1 MLQVQRDGR
10 VVRTDMKEIM
20 PISDEP
26 RTDAVSEASRWIP
39 LAMASAL
46 FMDLLDTSALG
57 TALPT
62 LARQFHTEPLE
73 LRFALTAYLMTMAV
87 FVPASGWLADR
98 FGPRRVFV
106 NAVRVYLLGSLCCGL
121 SNSVTTL
128 VAARVLQGLGGAMM
142 TPVARLIVVAT
153 TPRERLVR
161 AMNVF
166 TTAAVVGPLLGPP
179 LAGLLLEWAN
189 WRWIFFINL
198 PVGVLGIVGV
208 LRIVPRL
215 RSAYPGPFDRMGFVL
230 AATTIVG
237 VVVLAE
243 TVGMPGRHGRPQLAI
258 AVAAAIAALLYFWHS
273 RRCDAPV
280 LSLRLL
286 SVPTYRASMFGGALI
301 RLGIS
306 AIPFLMPLLFQVA
319 MGWTPVRCGLV
330 TTSLML
336 GSMLARYGG
345 TWAIKVVGFR
355 KALVGTAMLA
365 GMATMAPVVFNN
377 STSAL
382 LIVATLITGAF
393 LRAAHFVASSALA
406 FADVVPQDVSRAS
419 TLATVIQQ
427 LSYGFGISL
436 AGLALYLSAHGSNDF
451 TIEDFRAPFAIVG
464 FAALLAIPLYL
475 QLHSEAGSAMR
486 ERHEVGGKGV

>member
-1 MLQVQRDGR
+1 
-10 VVRTDMKEIM
+10 M
-20 PISDEP
+20 PIRNELP
-26 RTDAVSEASRWIP
+26 GDAPAQASRWIP
-39 LAMASAL
+39 FAMASAL

-62 LARQFHTEPLE
+62 LAQKFHTGPLE
-73 LRFALTAYLMTMAV
+73 LRFVLTAYLMTMAV

-98 FGPRRVFV
+98 FGPRRLFI

-121 SNSVTTL
+121 ADSLTAL

-198 PVGVLGIVGV
+198 PVGLLGIVGV

-215 RSAYPGPFDRMGFVL
+215 RSAHPGRFDGVGFVL

-237 VVVLAE
+237 VVVSAE
-243 TVGMPGRHGRPQLAI
+243 TVGMPDRHRGLQVGLG
-258 AVAAAIAALLYFWHS
+258 VAAALAALLYVWHA
-273 RRCDAPV
+273 RRRDAPV
-280 LSLRLL
+280 LSLRILD
-286 SVPTYRASMFGGALI
+286 VPTYRASMYGGALI

-319 MGWTPVRCGLV
+319 LGWSPVRCGLV
-330 TTSLML
+330 MTSLML
-336 GSMLARYGG
+336 GSMVARYSG
-345 TWAIKVVGFR
+345 TWVIGLVGFR
-355 KALVGTAMLA
+355 KALLGTAILA
-365 GMATMAPVVFNN
+365 GIATMIPAAFN
-377 STSAL
+377 STTPAM
-382 LIVATLITGAF
+382 LIVAALVMGGF

-406 FADVVPQDVSRAS
+406 FADVAAEDVTRAS

-427 LSYGFGISL
+427 LSYSLGISV
-436 AGLALYLSAHGSNDF
+436 AGLALYLSAHGNTDF
-451 TIEDFRAPFAIVG
+451 TVEDFRAPFAVVG
-464 FAALLAIPLYL
+464 IAALLAVPLYL
-475 QLHSEAGSAMR
+475 RLDREAGEAMR
-486 ERHEVGGKGV
+486 ERHDVGRKGA